1 MSSNDR
7 RRRRAHGRRNIGSE
21 TAYSAGRRRADMK
34 KYGVLRHWADL
45 YVFTGRGAL
54 IGALLCALLLGVVG
68 WVGWTANTAEP
79 KHTAEITVQ
88 GEDTVSGISQ
98 ESVDQVIGDRPIP
111 SWRPLQV
118 LVTDDYFASLSAEPE
133 TDEYDVVISTRP
145 DDRPHHLGYEREY
158 AGIRVAADVRAA
170 MNHEDKR
177 RYRVELRLE
186 GRYHAD
192 LARGMGPTAVVN
204 TVRDIGDR
212 TYDGQPRG
220 VFTYFAWGLPALIG
234 LLVCGAAGLRLSTRE
249 RGVRR
254 GMKRAQA
261 SLARTMLEDE
271 ALALADV
278 SVAGSEE
285 RRRIK
290 DGRRA
295 LHKSLEA
302 VARRARTT
310 QRRMDRLGEPL
321 GTPRFTAEG
330 RVQDNRDHLHTRSW
344 RELAVEVEELVAD
357 TERLSGR
364 TEALIDSSDV
374 LVGTARSTR
383 VLDRVLGPT
392 ATALIRLKARLRDA
406 PSGTV
411 AEATLETLDDAH
423 EALLALAQDEEFD
436 QAGTRR
442 WTSAEDRLTTVL
454 RDVSD
459 QLGRYPI
466 PMTPRADGPDEDDT
480 ARQDLR
486 RSLGLPSDAGLRDAL
501 ADADHAARTL
511 LGAQPEGLD
520 VQPDPE
526 DEARRH
532 ERASAAVGREALVP
546 KRFLA
551 GTRAIA
557 SIGLGPRGWAFVL
570 MLVCLPAFTLAG
582 ELRDRLTEDSAG
594 AAVQE
599 QQLGEVAAVRLDG
612 PAYGVQSE
620 RLPQMVNERMPGEY
634 EVVVAVRRAEDYL
647 APLPVPDDA
656 AADGRLDPAV
666 TQEGVHRILRET
678 GAAAPETGEPAP
690 GVMVVPVYVWED
702 GTRQVGS
709 ALVTMDGP
717 RMDNGTASFQRVEIV
732 EDHDEITRMVAT
744 EVRLAADELR
754 NVSERAHT
762 RFGDVSSTTTH
773 VLLTASI
780 LGGLVALLMVLDA
793 LTGQAAGV
801 RGLGSLGRGA
811 RRLRGVMRR
820 LETLMLGLDR
830 SRIDAVAVLGAG
842 PAGTPAEAGQRL
854 YERELV
860 AAWREAQVLAETS
873 LVERARAGD
882 FGARVARLERTVAVL
897 EARDEDVSER
907 VEDVL
912 ERSLRHAPV

>member
-7 RRRRAHGRRNIGSE
+7 RRRRAHGRRTTGAE
-21 TAYSAGRRRADMK
+21 TAYSAARRRGDMK

-54 IGALLCALLLGVVG
+54 IGALLCAAVLGVVG

-88 GEDTVSGISQ
+88 GEDTASGISQ
-98 ESVDQVIGDRPIP
+98 ESVDQVTEGRPVS
-111 SWRPLQV
+111 SWGPLKV
-118 LVTDDYFASLSAEPE
+118 LVTPDYFDSLSRNPE
-133 TDEYDVVISTRP
+133 TDDYDVVISTRP
-145 DDRPHHLGYEREY
+145 DDRPHHLGYERRY
-158 AGIRVAADVRAA
+158 AGIRIAPDVQAA
-170 MNHEDKR
+170 MNHEDR
-177 RYRVELRLE
+177 RRHGIDLRIE
-186 GRYHAD
+186 AQYHAD

-204 TVRDIGDR
+204 VVRDVGDR
-212 TYDGQPRG
+212 TYEGQPRG
-220 VFTYFAWGLPALIG
+220 VVTYVAWGLPALIG
-234 LLVCGAAGLRLSTRE
+234 LLVCGAAGLRLSARE
-249 RGVRR
+249 RGVQR

-278 SVAGSEE
+278 SVAGPAE

-321 GTPRFTAEG
+321 GTPRFSAEA
-330 RVQDNRDHLHTRSW
+330 RPQDNRDHLHTRSW
-344 RELAVEVEELVAD
+344 RELAVEVEELVAE
-357 TERLSGR
+357 TERLAGR

-374 LVGTARSTR
+374 LAGTARSTR

-406 PSGTV
+406 PAGTV

-423 EALLALAQDEEFD
+423 ESLLALAQEEEFD
-436 QAGTRR
+436 RAGTRR
-442 WTSAEDRLTTVL
+442 WAGAEDRLTAVL

-459 QLGRYPI
+459 QLSRYPI
-466 PMTPRADGPDEDDT
+466 PRTPRREGAEEDDT

-532 ERASAAVGREALVP
+532 GRASTVVGREAVMP

-557 SIGLGPRGWAFVL
+557 AVGLGPRGWAFVL
-570 MLVCLPAFTLAG
+570 LLICLPASTLAG
-582 ELRDRLTEDSAG
+582 ELSERLTQDGTG
-594 AAVQE
+594 AAAQE
-599 QQLGEVAAVRLDG
+599 QQLREVAAVRLDG
-612 PAYGVQSE
+612 PAYGVQPE
-620 RLPQMVNERMPGEY
+620 RIPQMVDERVPGEY

-647 APLPVPDDA
+647 APRPVPDDEA
-656 AADGRLDPAV
+656 PDDRLDPAV

-678 GAAAPETGEPAP
+678 GAATPETGEPAP
-690 GVMVVPVYVWED
+690 GVMVVPVFVRED
-702 GTRQVGS
+702 GTRLVGS
-709 ALVTMDGP
+709 TLVTMDGP
-717 RMDNGTASFQRVEIV
+717 RMTSGTADLGRLETV

-744 EVRLAADELR
+744 EVRLAAGDLEGI
-754 NVSERAHT
+754 SERART
-762 RFGDVSSTTTH
+762 RFDEVSSTTTH
-773 VLLTASI
+773 VLLAAAI
-780 LGGLVALLMVLDA
+780 LGGMVALLMMLDA
-793 LTGQAAGV
+793 MVGQAAGV

-811 RRLRGVMRR
+811 RRLRRVMRR
-820 LETLMLGLDR
+820 LETFMLGLDR

-873 LVERARAGD
+873 LVERVRAGD